1 MKVPPAHD
9 SLTMAKGLSI
19 GRRSA
24 SMQSSF
30 RMTAGP
36 VCRPHHHPYSIPTP
50 PENKAKDMVNLI
62 WELAAFAGDRNGQ
75 TSGLL
80 TPPVLVRIQICS

>member
-50 PENKAKDMVNLI
+50 PEKKAKDMVDLI
-62 WELAAFAGDRNGQ
+62 WELAA
-75 TSGLL
+75 LL
-80 TPPVLVRIQICS
+80 VIGTGRPADS